1 VSAVRSL
8 ELSRLVR
15 SCAAVFGGMLCAIL
29 RLDNT
34 GTTQIRDLFLG
45 SIDRSIHTLLLLL
58 IGRSIYRALLDAH
71 RRQGKFVRDV
81 LINSVRT
88 VP

>member
-1 VSAVRSL
+1 
-8 ELSRLVR
+8 
-15 SCAAVFGGMLCAIL
+15 MIL
-29 RLDNT
+29 
-34 GTTQIRDLFLG
+34 
-45 SIDRSIHTLLLLL
+45 TLLLLL